1 MGIVVYFPAVAP
13 PLAIEGW
20 GLTCEATGAAM
31 RGRRDVKRTER
42 RELGDE
48 VACFAEGKLYDDMDV
63 KVRRRRKMLRAT
75 LLIMIGRGV
84 VGACEELVRN

>member
-1 MGIVVYFPAVAP
+1 
-13 PLAIEGW
+13 
-20 GLTCEATGAAM
+20 M

-42 RELGDE
+42 REELGDE